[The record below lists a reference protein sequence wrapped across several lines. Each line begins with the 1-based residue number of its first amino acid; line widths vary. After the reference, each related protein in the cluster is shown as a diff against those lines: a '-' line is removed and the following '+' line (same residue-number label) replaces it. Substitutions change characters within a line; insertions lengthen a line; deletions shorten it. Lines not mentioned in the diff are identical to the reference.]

1 MLASNPE
8 KFLGLRMV
16 QGDFYC
22 ILVSLVKK
30 PPASQL
36 ASRKFFYLGEITS
49 APPMYGRRT
58 SGIVTEPSSFW

>member
-16 QGDFYC
+16 QGDFLLY
-22 ILVSLVKK
+22 SGFFSKK
-30 PPASQL
+30 TPASQL

>member
-16 QGDFYC
+16 QGDFHC
-22 ILVSLVKK
+22 ILVSLVKI
-30 PPASQL
+30 PASQL
-36 ASRKFFYLGEITS
+36 ASRIIYYLGEMTS